1 MLNVSQ
7 WRRMPFVFRVLVL
20 AALLLRVS
28 ATAARAYD
36 CRGSF
41 FGCSHKGQ
49 KLHKQLVRQCQG
61 VCRTYYDRCTTA
73 FSKGRIRTRC
83 WKDMVATCLTA
94 GGTCSYTCDD
104 ANPCPTGKQCVD
116 GQCILDPPDRC
127 GGGVCPADYPNCGP
141 DGRCWTKPC
150 ADLCGTGCCGGS
162 FPICGGDGLCH
173 PPDAC
178 GDGTCPADYP
188 HCGTDGRCWSK
199 ACDNLCGADNC
210 CGGDHPICKSDGL
223 CYPDGPTGGGGGVP
237 TDLPPGNYT
246 VSMCVSG
253 YVSLPCQV
261 VGSIPFHGVALFQ
274 NVDGSATMTKS
285 LPPCISPMLKPPPGV
300 NTG

>member
-1 MLNVSQ
+1 MVAA
-7 WRRMPFVFRVLVL
+7 VLSRCRARAPRQFAEAPSDL
-20 AALLLRVS
+20 FTASLIEMALLLFVVTLIVNIIARLLVGS
-28 ATAARAYD
+28 HTVAA
-36 CRGSF
+36 
-41 FGCSHKGQ
+41 
-49 KLHKQLVRQCQG
+49 
-61 VCRTYYDRCTTA
+61 
-73 FSKGRIRTRC
+73 
-83 WKDMVATCLTA
+83 
-94 GGTCSYTCDD
+94 
-104 ANPCPTGKQCVD
+104 GKQCVD
-116 GQCILDPPDRC
+116 GQCILDPLDRC

-150 ADLCGTGCCGGS
+150 ADLCGAGCCGGS

-188 HCGTDGRCWSK
+188 HCGTDGRCWSR

-274 NVDGSATMTKS
+274 TALNTVINQWLAATAGLPDCTRGATTYSPYDGSSFTVTFS
-285 LPPCISPMLKPPPGV
+285 VTCSSPSGSVSETV
-300 NTG
+300 NITVQHT